1 MSTTK
6 NPRLSKL
13 TLRRRSQTDS
23 DDTSISI
30 NSVSTDHASLYYGGE
45 ARNLFHE
52 RYQMLSRQ
60 RKIVA
65 KSGDEK
71 VVSTYF
77 SCTARSMGDK
87 EIRRATSASGH
98 GKQGPL
104 KPLRGRGMSDLT
116 TVSYNSDDTYDMAGK
131 AKTYPAR
138 YNSIKKASID
148 HLNRLSE
155 KSFINDSGSSSFDD
169 DLDVEMDTDLC
180 DENYE
185 RDYVSDY
192 DNDNDDNSSTDSILS
207 ELAENNYDP
216 SRLSQ
221 PLSPRSRF
229 ISSCIREG
237 INPRASLVIRKRMS
251 THLKLSH
258 LSIGDKVAIILAESL
273 TDLPGVESI
282 DISDNVLTDS
292 SLEPLL
298 KAISTISCLVELN
311 LSSNTIGPKAAKAIS
326 DYLSSYNCPLKR
338 LIIQRADINDFGC
351 ERLIAAIKNNENNL
365 IEIDLSNN
373 KIGSAEALNTV
384 KPDLVTGADAIAAF
398 LKSPKTKL
406 GIYFFCH
413 QQRNSSCKQ

>member
-1 MSTTK
+1 MSISK

-13 TLRRRSQTDS
+13 NLHRRSQTDS
-23 DDTSISI
+23 DDTSIGM

-77 SCTARSMGDK
+77 SCTARSVGDK
-87 EIRRATSASGH
+87 EIRRASSASGH

-104 KPLRGRGMSDLT
+104 RPLRGRVMSDLT
-116 TVSYNSDDTYDMAGK
+116 TVSYNSDDTYDMADK
-131 AKTYPAR
+131 AKTYPPH
-138 YNSIKKASID
+138 YNSMKKASID
-148 HLNRLSE
+148 YLNRLSE
-155 KSFINDSGSSSFDD
+155 KSFVKDSESTSFDGD
-169 DLDVEMDTDLC
+169 IDVGMDTDLC

-185 RDYVSDY
+185 RDNGSDY
-192 DNDNDDNSSTDSILS
+192 DNDDNSSTDSILS
-207 ELAENNYDP
+207 ELAENNYDS
-216 SRLSQ
+216 SRISQ

-258 LSIGDKVAIILAESL
+258 LSIGDKVAVILAESL
-273 TDLPGVESI
+273 SDLPGVESI
-282 DISDNVLTDS
+282 DISDNVLTDI

-311 LSSNTIGPKAAKAIS
+311 LSSNIIGPKAAKAIS
-326 DYLSSYNCPLKR
+326 DYLSSCNCPLKR

-406 GIYFFCH
+406 GI
-413 QQRNSSCKQ
+413 